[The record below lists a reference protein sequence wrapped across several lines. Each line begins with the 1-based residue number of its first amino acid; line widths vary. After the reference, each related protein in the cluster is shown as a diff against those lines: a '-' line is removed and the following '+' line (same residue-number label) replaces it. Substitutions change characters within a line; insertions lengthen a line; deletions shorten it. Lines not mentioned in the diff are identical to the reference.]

1 MKKFIIKNIISNLI
15 ILFIVITLNFFL
27 PRMIFDDPCEPYY
40 IGVPEDA
47 VLLRAQIRE
56 EYGFDKPIIVQYF
69 IYLKNIFTFNFGTS
83 YIYKDSI
90 INVMFS
96 KMPWSVFINLT
107 VLLLTVFF
115 GILIGAKCA
124 LNRGKF
130 KDRLLLKLNSIT
142 SSIPSFWIALVA
154 VLVFG
159 FILPIF
165 PYSGAMSPGYSL
177 NVNWVVFIIIYSIII
192 ISTIVLYLIFK
203 KGIICFLLPI
213 LGLYIAIIFSIS
225 ALDLVDIIYHSI
237 LPICVVL
244 IGSIISYSLSIRNYM
259 IAVVNED
266 YIFTARAKGL
276 PKRRILYHHILK
288 NSMLPLV
295 TNLGLSFVG
304 LFSGSVL
311 IEKIFSWPGMGNL
324 MVEANNLGDFKLVQA
339 LLLFYAVLTILANF
353 ITDILYHKLDPRV
366 SVM

>member
-1 MKKFIIKNIISNLI
+1 MKNYIIKSLITNLI

-27 PRMIFDDPCEPYY
+27 PRMLFNDPAEPYY

-47 VLLRAQIRE
+47 LLLRSQIRE
-56 EYGFDKPIIVQYF
+56 EYGFDKPLIIQYF
-69 IYLKNIFTFNFGTS
+69 IYLKNVFTLNFGTS
-83 YIYKDSI
+83 YLYKDSVF
-90 INVMFS
+90 NVMFS
-96 KMPWSVFINLT
+96 KMPWSIFINLT
-107 VLLLTVFF
+107 VLLITVFL
-115 GILIGAKCA
+115 GIIIGAKCA
-124 LNRGKF
+124 LNRGK
-130 KDRLLLKLNSIT
+130 KCDRFLLKMNSIS
-142 SSIPSFWIALVA
+142 SSIPSFWLALVS

-165 PYSGAMSPGYSL
+165 PYSGAMTPGYSL
-177 NVNWVVFIIIYSIII
+177 NVNWIVFVVIYAVIVIITII
-192 ISTIVLYLIFK
+192 LYIIFK
-203 KGIICFLLPI
+203 KGILCFIIPI

-225 ALDLVDIIYHSI
+225 AMDLADIIYHSI

-244 IGSIISYSLSIRNYM
+244 IGSVISYSLSVRNYM
-259 IAVVNED
+259 LAVVNED
-266 YIFTARAKGL
+266 YVFTARAKGL
-276 PKRRILYHHILK
+276 PERKILYHHILK

-324 MVEANNLGDFKLVQA
+324 MVEANNQGDFQLVQA
-339 LLLFYAVLTILANF
+339 LLLFYAVLTICANF

-366 SVM
+366 RVM